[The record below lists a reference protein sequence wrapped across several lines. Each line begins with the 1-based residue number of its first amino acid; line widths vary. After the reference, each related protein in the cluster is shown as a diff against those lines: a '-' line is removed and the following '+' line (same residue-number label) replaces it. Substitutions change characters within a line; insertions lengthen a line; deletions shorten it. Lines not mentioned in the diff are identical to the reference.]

1 MRKSNFNNLGSLV
14 VCVRCCSLY
23 AVECPSLSRK
33 HGRGHWLISTQV
45 LAAPADGPAALAGVR
60 GTSRSPD
67 GALTL
72 GDVIVDVDGRSI
84 NGEADLFK
92 ALDRSGRLRREGD
105 GRAGPARVRRRRALL
120 PVTARVPVDIVLG
133 AADDVA
139 SVPPL
144 SGRQRTPP
152 IKRDF

>member
-1 MRKSNFNNLGSLV
+1 M

-33 HGRGHWLISTQV
+33 HGRGHWFISTQV

-92 ALDRSGRLRREGD
+92 ALDRKRPGD
-105 GRAGPARVRRRRALL
+105 SVKVTVARGQRVSADGA
-120 PVTARVPVDIVLG
+120 PDDVVTARVPVDIVLG